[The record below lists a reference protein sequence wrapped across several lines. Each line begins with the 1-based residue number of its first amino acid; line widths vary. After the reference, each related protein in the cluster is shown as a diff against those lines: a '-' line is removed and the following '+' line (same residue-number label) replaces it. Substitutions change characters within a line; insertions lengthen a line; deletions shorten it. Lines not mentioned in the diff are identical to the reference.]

1 MSKVFVFFTVY
12 SVYGINCSYH
22 VGQGVLEPQLKV
34 NFIPHKHSVQGV
46 LVKRY
51 NVKGIV

>member
-1 MSKVFVFFTVY
+1 MSKVFVFLTVY

-34 NFIPHKHSVQGV
+34 NQGV